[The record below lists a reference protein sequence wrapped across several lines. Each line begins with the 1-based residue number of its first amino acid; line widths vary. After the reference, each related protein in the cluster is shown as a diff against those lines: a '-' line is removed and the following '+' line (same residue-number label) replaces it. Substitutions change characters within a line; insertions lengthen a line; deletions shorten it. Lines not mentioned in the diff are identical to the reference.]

1 MGKLLAFCSPND
13 ILEEHPCIIS
23 ITGIIAGGITPSM
36 AAPLGVFIHG
46 LCGDEASEKLSAH
59 FVCASDIIDMLSV
72 VLKEGLNFE

>member
-1 MGKLLAFCSPND
+1 
-13 ILEEHPCIIS
+13 
-23 ITGIIAGGITPSM
+23 M
-36 AAPLGVFIHG
+36 AAPLGVYIHG